1 MQLTV
6 EYNAKILYNILKGSD
21 TVPIS
26 EEKLRENFARN
37 LTHYRKALGLTQTEL
52 AERLNY
58 SDKSIS
64 KWERGDGLPDMVVT
78 AQLAEIFGL
87 TVNDLLADKPRRRLM
102 TTYNKVIITL
112 LSVGIAWLVA
122 TILFFLFEIILPDVY
137 DWWLIY
143 VYAIPI
149 SAIVGII
156 FSCVWWKKIHIFASI
171 STLIWSIALCV
182 MLTVSVYVN
191 EPKISLIFIVAA
203 VVQVLTILWFLI
215 KKQ

>member
-1 MQLTV
+1 M
-6 EYNAKILYNILKGSD
+6 
-21 TVPIS
+21 PIS